1 MRHHLINKTIN
12 RIKEWNKR
20 WPRAVVLWSGGKDS
34 TALLHLIRYGAGIDI
49 PVIQYRQPKFRE
61 RYAYSDYLI
70 KEWNL
75 DIPKPTIAQ
84 LDALEVQATT
94 VENNQRII
102 STRKS
107 LYGAWDKQLE
117 EIYDNG
123 IDSWKARIT
132 NIKLNNPKE

>member
-1 MRHHLINKTIN
+1 MTIKTKIELYANKEVDFRTEVKLQDDGN
-12 RIKEWNKR
+12 
-20 WPRAVVLWSGGKDS
+20 
-34 TALLHLIRYGAGIDI
+34 GA
-49 PVIQYRQPKFRE
+49 Y
-61 RYAYSDYLI
+61 I

-75 DIPKPTIAQ
+75 DIAQPTEAQ
-84 LDALEVQATT
+84 LNALESQATT

-102 STRKS
+102 ATRKS

-123 IDSWKARIT
+123 IDSWKARIA